1 MSVSLAYL
9 ERCSTE
15 TGFGVSGL
23 EKVVRLGA
31 MAGEIG
37 RHPLLSKALA
47 LKGGTAL
54 NLAFG
59 PPERL
64 SVDLDFNYVGALERE
79 RMLEE
84 RPRVEGA
91 LDELA
96 QRAGYR
102 VQRSAEAFAGRKLFL
117 HYRSVLGPEERIE
130 VDVNYLMR
138 QPLGEPCVADLWQP
152 GELDRPRLTIVGDE
166 ELVIGKL
173 CALLD
178 RCAPRDVWDVANLRA
193 RAAAAVV
200 RPSFRRRFLALAGT
214 LDHPPDTYT
223 ERRLAERT
231 TQREVDDQ
239 LVPMLAV
246 GAEAR
251 APELVGAAWSRL
263 APLLALTDEERGFVE
278 KLHRGDLDPS
288 LLFPDDAEEA
298 ARIHAHPALRW
309 KAQNARSHHDRP

>member
-1 MSVSLAYL
+1 MSASLAFL
-9 ERCSTE
+9 ERCRAE
-15 TGFGVSGL
+15 TGFGVVGL

-37 RHPLLSKALA
+37 RHPLLSKVLA

-54 NLAFG
+54 NLAYG

-79 RMLEE
+79 RMHEE
-84 RPRVEGA
+84 RPRVERA
-91 LDELA
+91 LDDLV

-102 VQRSAEAFAGRKLFL
+102 VQRSGEAFAGRKLFL

-138 QPLGEPCVADLWQP
+138 QPLGEPCVAELWQP
-152 GELDRPRLTIVGDE
+152 GELDRPRLSIVGDE

-178 RCAPRDVWDVANLRA
+178 RCAARDVWDAANFRA
-193 RAAAAVV
+193 RAAVALGLP
-200 RPSFRRRFLALAGT
+200 RFRGRFLALAGT

-223 ERRLAERT
+223 KRRLAERT
-231 TQREVDDQ
+231 TQREVDEQ
-239 LVPMLAV
+239 LVPMLAT
-246 GAEAR
+246 GAKIR
-251 APELVGAAWSRL
+251 AAELVSAAWSRL
-263 APLLALTDEERGFVE
+263 APLLAMTDAERGFVE

-298 ARIHAHPALRW
+298 ARIHAHPALQW
-309 KAQNARSHHDRP
+309 KAQNARSHHDRQ

>member
-1 MSVSLAYL
+1 MSVSLDYL
-9 ERCSTE
+9 EQCSTE
-15 TGFGVSGL
+15 SGFGVAGL

-138 QPLGEPCVADLWQP
+138 QPLGEPCVAELWQP

-178 RCAPRDVWDVANLRA
+178 RCAARDVWDVANLRA
-193 RAAAAVV
+193 RTAAALDL
-200 RPSFRRRFLALAGT
+200 PNFRRRFLALAGT

-231 TQREVDDQ
+231 TQREVDEQ
-239 LVPMLAV
+239 LVPMLAA
-246 GAEAR
+246 GAEVR
-251 APELVGAAWSRL
+251 APDLVAAAWSRL
-263 APLLALTDEERGFVE
+263 APLLALTEAERGFVE

-288 LLFPDDAEEA
+288 LLFPDDVEEA
-298 ARIHAHPALRW
+298 ARIRAHPAVRW

>member
-1 MSVSLAYL
+1 MNVSLGYL
-9 ERCSTE
+9 ERCSAE
-15 TGFGVSGL
+15 AGFGVAGL

-31 MAGEIG
+31 MAAEIG
-37 RHPLLSKALA
+37 RHPLLSKVLA

-54 NLAFG
+54 NLAYG

-64 SVDLDFNYVGALERE
+64 SVDLDFNYVGALQRE

-84 RPRVEGA
+84 RPCVEVA
-91 LDELA
+91 LDDLA
-96 QRAGYR
+96 RRAGYR

-130 VDVNYLMR
+130 VDVNYLLR
-138 QPLGEPCVADLWQP
+138 LPLGEPRVGELWQP
-152 GELDRPRLTIVGDE
+152 GELDRPRLSIVGDE

-178 RCAPRDVWDVANLRA
+178 RCAARDVWDVAQLRA
-193 RAAAAVV
+193 QAAAALDL
-200 RPSFRRRFLALAGT
+200 PTFRRRFLALAGT

-231 TQREVDDQ
+231 TQREVDEQ
-239 LVPMLAV
+239 IGPLLA
-246 GAEAR
+246 AAR
-251 APELVGAAWSRL
+251 EVRAAELVGAAWSRL
-263 APLLALTDEERGFVE
+263 APLLALTHEEREFVE
-278 KLHRGDLDPS
+278 KLHRGDLDLS

-298 ARIHAHPALRW
+298 ERLAGHPALRW
-309 KAQNARSHHDRP
+309 KAQNARSHQDRR